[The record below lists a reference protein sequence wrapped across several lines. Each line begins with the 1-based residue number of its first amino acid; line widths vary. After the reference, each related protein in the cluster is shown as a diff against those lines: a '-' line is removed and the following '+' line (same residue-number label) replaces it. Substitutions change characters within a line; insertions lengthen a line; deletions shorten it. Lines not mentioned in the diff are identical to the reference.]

1 MPKQKRWHFK
11 KQLDQAD
18 KACDKA
24 QYYIVG
30 VSYEF
35 QMYHP
40 EYFDA
45 FSGIVQ
51 MLELT
56 RTAIQQLRDEL

>member
-1 MPKQKRWHFK
+1 MPKQRRWHFK

-18 KACDKA
+18 LACKKA
-24 QYYIVG
+24 QDYIVG

-35 QMYHP
+35 QLEHP

-45 FSGIVQ
+45 FSGIVS
-51 MLELT
+51 MIELT
-56 RTAIQQLRDEL
+56 RVSIQQLRDEL

>member
-18 KACDKA
+18 LATKKA
-24 QYYIVG
+24 QDYIVG

-35 QMYHP
+35 QMHHP

-45 FSGIVQ
+45 LSAIAQ

-56 RTAIQQLRDEL
+56 RVSIQQLREDL

>member
-18 KACDKA
+18 LACKKA
-24 QYYIVG
+24 QDYIVG

-45 FSGIVQ
+45 FSSVAQ
-51 MLELT
+51 MIELT